1 MTSTSDTTRR
11 DFLKTSVAAA
21 AATTFAAPAFV
32 RGQNL
37 NSQLQFAGIGTD
49 GKGYSD
55 IKLIASHDKVKC
67 VAFAMLI
74 CRGPK
79 KSSR

>member
-1 MTSTSDTTRR
+1 MTSSSDTTRR

-21 AATTFAAPAFV
+21 SAFAAPAFV

-55 IKLIASHDKVKC
+55 IKNIASGNY
-67 VAFAMLI
+67 A
-74 CRGPK
+74 R
-79 KSSR
+79 